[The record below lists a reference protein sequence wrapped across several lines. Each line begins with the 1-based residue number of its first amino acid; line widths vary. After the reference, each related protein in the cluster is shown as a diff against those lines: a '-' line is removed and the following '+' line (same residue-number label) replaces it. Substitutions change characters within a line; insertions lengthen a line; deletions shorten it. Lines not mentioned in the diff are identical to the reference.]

1 MIRYRVFAIKF
12 KATRYVGH
20 LCFVN
25 HVHHNAFDSSVSSEM
40 TSESVGKITPTADR
54 PQSRDSALSDVLP
67 VSYQENY
74 EELLSYAVS
83 SVQSPNLQGKHCTA
97 QRKENLSR
105 EKNFTVQSSSLPSV
119 LKHLEDES
127 KLVQEVSINMNR
139 YCDDPDLKRIEV
151 GLSNWCEQLKE
162 FILSEVIH
170 VKIQVQKQFQQQL
183 DEERKRYA
191 SENIKM
197 SKEVVELNNLITSY
211 EDALKRKDYI
221 INNLSKAVT
230 KQQEKLYL
238 LRVFYQWK
246 IQCTNKKRVKFTS
259 ALAAHYRQQRLR
271 QKVCQAWHRSLE
283 SSWKERIEK
292 KYQAKTQDLCDEH
305 SKEVTKLKEVLAIAK
320 QKLVDLT
327 NEKTS
332 YEDNMKR
339 ALMRGVCALNLEA
352 LGVFYGSEECK
363 FQQGGNTSVIHVENR
378 MSQADKKMELT
389 AKPSTS
395 SDHSWPEITNITAG
409 DHHNK
414 NFSCQTST
422 EKENICIH
430 NSRSPCTSVNTIPLS
445 GTVFTSALYPTAAVK
460 KAYRQ
465 LEDIALKSRADEL
478 SCKKMGLN
486 PPMASV
492 VVERHLPI
500 NKETIGHAMAIKY
513 SRTKNTRTTSNI
525 QGNVLFW

>member
-1 MIRYRVFAIKF
+1 
-12 KATRYVGH
+12 
-20 LCFVN
+20 
-25 HVHHNAFDSSVSSEM
+25 M

-352 LGVFYGSEECK
+352 LGVFYGSE
-363 FQQGGNTSVIHVENR
+363 
-378 MSQADKKMELT
+378 ADKKMELT